1 MADLLSTLKRRSKT
15 LIVLCTGLVLVVVA
29 LLQVVHLGVSRRQT
43 LDTAQ
48 ARATNLSNILAEH
61 VRTSFAILDT
71 ALAQL
76 AVHGERVGGA
86 EAPDDAWD
94 PILTAA
100 QAALAGSGSLSVT
113 DKAGI
118 IRHSTIPRIIGESR
132 TSSYIHQQL
141 SVPGAADELVV
152 DRPFLTRTHPAQ
164 FIIAA
169 GRRLATATS
178 SFGGL
183 VVATA
188 LPEDY
193 RHFFRTVNVGREG
206 VISVFHPDNLVLFRE
221 PSVENPINETAED
234 NPLLIA
240 AKQAGKGS
248 VLRGPLSPDGPP
260 YLSAFT
266 AVDNPSLIVAVS
278 LSEREVLS
286 TWYHDVRSTVLA
298 FGLLTL
304 ALAGIVAVA
313 FRQINARAKA
323 EQELRE
329 VQRVEAERLQ
339 EANARLE
346 EALERERA
354 ARRETE
360 AASYM
365 KDEFLMTVS
374 HELRTPLNAIYGWVQ
389 MLSRDSLPVEQ
400 RSRAIAA
407 LNRNARAQARLI
419 DDLLD
424 VSGSITGKLRIDP
437 RPTDVGE
444 VALEAID
451 TLRAA
456 LEAKSLTFDVD
467 IQQPLRPILADP
479 DRLQQIIW
487 NLLSNAIKFTPE
499 GGRVALRVEQSA
511 ANAGV
516 TITVTDSGA
525 GINPD
530 LLPHVFD
537 RFRQGDAGTQRRYGG
552 LGLGLAIVQHLVE
565 LHGGTVTATSNGQ
578 GTGATFR
585 VVLPGGQSLIP
596 DH

>member
-1 MADLLSTLKRRSKT
+1 LADLLSTLKRRSKT
-15 LIVLCTGLVLVVVA
+15 LIVLCTGLVLAVVA

-48 ARATNLSNILAEH
+48 TRAANLSNILAEH
-61 VRTSFAILDT
+61 VRTSFAILDA

-76 AVHGERVGGA
+76 AVHGARVGGA
-86 EAPDDAWD
+86 EASEDAWN

-118 IRHSTIPRIIGESR
+118 IRHSTIPMIVGEPR

-141 SVPGAADELVV
+141 SIPGAPDQLVV
-152 DRPFLTRTHPAQ
+152 DRPFLTRTQPTQ
-164 FIIAA
+164 FIIPA
-169 GRRLATATS
+169 GRRLSTPDA

-193 RHFFRTVNVGREG
+193 RPFFRSVNVGREG

-221 PSVENPINETAED
+221 PSVENPINETAEN
-234 NPLLIA
+234 NPLLVA
-240 AKQAGKGS
+240 AKQAGKRS
-248 VLRGPLSPDGPP
+248 VLRGPLRPGGPA
-260 YLSAFT
+260 YVSAFT
-266 AVDNPSLIVAVS
+266 AVDDPSLIVAVS
-278 LSEREVLS
+278 LSEREVLG

-304 ALAGIVAVA
+304 TLAVIVAIA
-313 FRQINARAKA
+313 FRQINARTRA
-323 EQELRE
+323 EQDLRE

-339 EANARLE
+339 DANARLE

-389 MLSRDSLPVEQ
+389 MLSRDSLPAEQ

-407 LNRNARAQARLI
+407 LHRNARAQARLI

-451 TLRAA
+451 SLRAA

-499 GGRVALRVEQSA
+499 AGRVGLRVEQSA
-511 ANAGV
+511 ATASV

-525 GINPD
+525 GINPE

-585 VVLPGGQSLIP
+585 IVLPAKTIANP
-596 DH
+596 